1 MLNKTI
7 DSIAMMLPIILFLS
21 NFSLNNILPNN
32 TLNNTKQILYNG
44 INIDIGKSLITLKKK
59 KVEYQ
64 FNIPNSIPAKHVFKY

>member
-7 DSIAMMLPIILFLS
+7 DSIAIMLPTILFLS

-44 INIDIGKSLITLKKK
+44 INIDIGKSLIALKKK
-59 KVEYQ
+59 NVEYQ
-64 FNIPNSIPAKHVFKY
+64 FNMPNSIPAMTVFKY